1 MVPQP
6 AEYNE
11 NRPSHYCLY
20 RQLFISV
27 DSISAPYLRTFSRI
41 HRLKILSL
49 TTTSG
54 ETHLISA
61 FERRRTHANQG
72 DAPCRS
78 RDRRTSSSLTLKA
91 MCSSFWPRGS
101 KSSDTA
107 SHTCGTWLL
116 RKKSWA
122 TSRST

>member
-27 DSISAPYLRTFSRI
+27 DSISDPYLRTFSRI

-61 FERRRTHANQG
+61 FERLVRWIG
-72 DAPCRS
+72 DAL
-78 RDRRTSSSLTLKA
+78 RTPESQ
-91 MCSSFWPRGS
+91 G
-101 KSSDTA
+101 
-107 SHTCGTWLL
+107 CGTVH
-116 RKKSWA
+116 RPA
-122 TSRST
+122 QSTCSQSTMHRR